1 MAGYGKFLGSGLQSL
16 GDWSFQG
23 LSGNKEG
30 LGSTAYGKAMDDV
43 GIPSGIQGVGMGG
56 RDELIGGLAGG
67 FLNKGGLVGKF
78 AGDSSGFLKN
88 FLYNPQQGMLG
99 AATGGAPKKTGF
111 GIVGDSLGG
120 IFN

>member
-1 MAGYGKFLGSGLQSL
+1 MAGYGKFLGGGLGSV
-16 GDWSFQG
+16 GDWSSQALG
-23 LSGNKEG
+23 GNKEG
-30 LGSTAYGKAMDDV
+30 LGSTAYGKAMD
-43 GIPSGIQGVGMGG
+43 GIGVPSAFQGVGMGG

-88 FLYNPQQGMLG
+88 FLYNPQQGILG
-99 AATGGAPKKTGF
+99 AATGGDPKKSGF
-111 GIVGDSLGG
+111 GLLGDSLGG

>member
-1 MAGYGKFLGSGLQSL
+1 MAGYASQFLGG
-16 GDWSFQG
+16 G
-23 LSGNKEG
+23 GNPFGGWANQALDNKKG
-30 LGSTAYGKAMDDV
+30 LGSTAYGRAMDDAGV
-43 GIPSGIQGVGMGG
+43 PSGFQGVGMGG
-56 RDELIGGLAGG
+56 RDALIGGLAGG
-67 FLNKGGLVGKF
+67 FLNKGGVVGKF

>member
-1 MAGYGKFLGSGLQSL
+1 MPGYGKFLGSGLESL

-30 LGSTAYGKAMDDV
+30 LGSTAYGKSMDDV
-43 GIPSGIQGVGMGG
+43 GIPSGLQGVGMVG

-99 AATGGAPKKTGF
+99 AATGGSPKKTGF

-120 IFN
+120 IFS